1 MPKIED
7 RKKLPFVPK
16 DLDTIYD
23 LLGWM
28 MLYAPKCD
36 PGMSWVFEDNID
48 LTFFGLNEGLKVVRR
63 EIGEEVYARLAA
75 MSQQMRAHFDSD
87 PEDKNGGCH
96 KGRILI
102 NQMSDI
108 VEDCLRRRASR
119 TAG

>member
-7 RKKLPFVPK
+7 NKKPPFVPK

-36 PGMSWVFEDNID
+36 SGLSWGYEQNID
-48 LTFFGLNEGLKVVRR
+48 VTFFELNEGLKVVSR
-63 EIGEEVYARLAA
+63 EIGEETYAQLAA
-75 MSQQMRAHFDSD
+75 MSHQMRAHFDSD
-87 PEDKNGGCH
+87 PEDKNGGCD
-96 KGRILI
+96 KGRILT
-102 NQMSDI
+102 NEMSDI

-119 TAG
+119 MAR